1 MRISTV
7 EHRVSDLAAAVAFY
21 RDLLGL
27 PVSHDDGSARVTLG
41 SSELWLTPGPAT
53 AAAHHLAFDVPAE
66 SFDAAVSWLA
76 ERVPLLRS
84 ADTGEHEIEG
94 PAGWN
99 SRSTY
104 FEGPDGEVLELIARR
119 RVRHRAAPEVFG
131 PGHIASIS
139 EVAIAV
145 DDVPAAVAEL
155 ERRFGLTSFGPSSE
169 NFDSVGDEAGLLV
182 LVRTGRAMAPDQV
195 KHSGPLPLAVWL
207 ADVGISGEF
216 SPSDTRTVI
225 IG

>member
-7 EHRVSDLAAAVAFY
+7 EHHVSDLAAAVAFY

-27 PVSHDDGSARVTLG
+27 PVSYDEGSARVTLG

-66 SFDAAVSWLA
+66 NFDAAVSWLA

-99 SRSTY
+99 SRSAY
-104 FEGPDGEVLELIARR
+104 FTGPDGEVLELIARR
-119 RVRHRAAPEVFG
+119 RVRHRPAPEGFG
-131 PGHIASIS
+131 PEHIASIS

-145 DDVPAAVAEL
+145 DDVSATAAEL
-155 ERRFGLTSFGPSSE
+155 GRRFGLTSFGPSSE
-169 NFDSVGDEAGLLV
+169 TFGPVGEEAGLLI
-182 LVRTGRAMAPDQV
+182 LMRTGRAMAPDRV
-195 KHSGPLPLAVWL
+195 KHSAPLPLTVWL
-207 ADVGISGEF
+207 ADVGTAGKF
-216 SPSDTRTVI
+216 RPSDACTVVI
-225 IG
+225 D